1 MAFFLLPVAM
11 LSACDRSGD
20 EVENQPGVVA
30 NIVDK
35 GAVAPAPSRNAAPVM
50 TEDEKSQQAGSR
62 GLIPVA
68 IQGQWA
74 GVADRCGDPSAALDL
89 NITPDRLIFHESEG
103 KVEAVEAQADGRYAV
118 RAAFTGEGQSW
129 TRTLMLR
136 IDGGQL
142 IIANDGEAVTRK
154 RC

>member
-62 GLIPVA
+62 G
-68 IQGQWA
+68 
-74 GVADRCGDPSAALDL
+74 DRKS
-89 NITPDRLIFHESEG
+89 
-103 KVEAVEAQADGRYAV
+103 VV
-118 RAAFTGEGQSW
+118 
-129 TRTLMLR
+129 
-136 IDGGQL
+136 
-142 IIANDGEAVTRK
+142 
-154 RC
+154 